1 MVRLLS
7 TSNTQG
13 VETMEK
19 WNEEDFKMEN
29 KTIDEIRK
37 DLEESGDVQLQAIA
51 RLDHDRLAKL
61 ADWIRSLDQKD

>member
-1 MVRLLS
+1 
-7 TSNTQG
+7 
-13 VETMEK
+13 MEK